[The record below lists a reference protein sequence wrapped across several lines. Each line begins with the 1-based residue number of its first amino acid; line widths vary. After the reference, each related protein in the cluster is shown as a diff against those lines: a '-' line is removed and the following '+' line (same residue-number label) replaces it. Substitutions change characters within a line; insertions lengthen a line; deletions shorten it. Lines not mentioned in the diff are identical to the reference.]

1 MANQKQVDWTP
12 ERVEELIEL
21 AKTKVAS
28 EIARQWRVTRN
39 VICGKL
45 ARIGAKCNPKPR
57 PVRPPR
63 PPKVKLIRVKSRDK
77 NPLAENLPAT
87 IGVDTFLVLAG
98 MATMP
103 RRGVDIM
110 RLTGSTCRYPL
121 WDDREPFHAKFYCGA
136 ATVDLLPYCKEH
148 CQLCYGGHKNAVEAK
163 WR

>member
-12 ERVEELIEL
+12 ERVAELLEL

-28 EIARQWRVTRN
+28 EIARQWGVTRN

-45 ARIGAKCNPKPR
+45 ARLGVLKPR
-57 PVRPPR
+57 PARPPR
-63 PPKVKLIRVKSRDK
+63 PPKVIRVKPK
-77 NPLAENLPAT
+77 HPPAEKLPAT
-87 IGVDTFLVLAG
+87 IDVDTFLVLAG
-98 MATMP
+98 MAVV

-110 RLTGSTCRYPL
+110 GLTGSMCRYPL